1 MPSSAVV
8 GAARGVL
15 LLALAACFPSRS
27 LAAPPP
33 APGAAGAAA
42 SAAVETV
49 ERVVAVVDS
58 RPLLLSDVRALA
70 LVRGLSDNDAL
81 EEAIAEQLMYAE
93 ASRLPEAEVGEEDE
107 TAALVV
113 LVEREPAVRERVP
126 EPQLRRLVHRQIAIL
141 RYVEFRFRPQVRI
154 SDEQVRREWEAEEVG
169 RPSGLALED
178 AQDAIRARLER
189 RALDERIEA
198 WVGELRARAD
208 VRVVPPALA
217 GSEPPVAGGR

>member
-1 MPSSAVV
+1 VR
-8 GAARGVL
+8 AARAWL
-15 LLALAACFPSRS
+15 LLALGAGCASRS
-27 LAAPPP
+27 AVAAPPP
-33 APGAAGAAA
+33 LPSPGAAPPAT
-42 SAAVETV
+42 VTV
-49 ERVVAVVDS
+49 ERVMAVVDS

-70 LVRGLSDNDAL
+70 LVRALGENDAL

-107 TAALVV
+107 TAALAV
-113 LVEREPAVRERVP
+113 LVQREPAVRDQVP
-126 EPQLRRLVHRQIAIL
+126 ERQLRRLVHRQIAIL

-198 WVGELRARAD
+198 WVGELRSRAD
-208 VRVVPPALA
+208 VRLVPPAPTLDEPAPA
-217 GSEPPVAGGR
+217 GR